1 MSKTIQTKTPFRK
14 KARRKKLLF
23 FDILNSRSKTFPG
36 GKLLTSKRKKTSEN
50 RFIKHR
56 RSVLAKFYTSKMF
69 GYSWGKLTG
78 EKPHI
83 SLLKCMYS
91 NRWLIAQIP
100 TWRWTTIF
108 FGSWSQ
114 LIQLIMRY
122 VAWFYK
128 PDHPPICGITA
139 HATMPG

>member
-1 MSKTIQTKTPFRK
+1 MSWLFKQRRRSKKGRK
-14 KARRKKLLF
+14 KKKLLF

-36 GKLLTSKRKKTSEN
+36 GKLLTSKRKETSEN

-108 FGSWSQ
+108 FWKLVSINTINYALCS
-114 LIQLIMRY
+114 LVL
-122 VAWFYK
+122 
-128 PDHPPICGITA
+128 
-139 HATMPG
+139 